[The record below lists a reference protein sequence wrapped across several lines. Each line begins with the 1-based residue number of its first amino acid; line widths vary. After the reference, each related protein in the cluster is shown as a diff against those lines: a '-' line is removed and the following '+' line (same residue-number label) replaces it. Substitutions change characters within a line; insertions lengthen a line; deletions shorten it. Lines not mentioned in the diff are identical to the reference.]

1 MKPFE
6 DDIKYFK
13 REKRFALAKVIFN
26 FIACCLILPCTF
38 FLVSFFLHYYFA
50 SPFSLG
56 FKVLVATILMFFI
69 FIELITF
76 GVVKNE
82 FLESYRDYKET
93 YK

>member
-6 DDIKYFK
+6 DDIKYLK

-26 FIACCLILPCTF
+26 FIACCLILPCSF
-38 FLVSFFLHYYFA
+38 FLVSLISYYYFT
-50 SPFSLG
+50 SSYSLILK
-56 FKVLVATILMFFI
+56 FLVATILIFFI
-69 FIELITF
+69 FIEIITF